1 MEGCEPMSFLKP
13 LMGGGAGEAAGAATA
28 APAANPM
35 ASGLGRL
42 FGTDGGH
49 VSDIAARIGT
59 GANQIAAAGG
69 AQPGYAAP
77 EPQVNNHLQ
86 TLDPEVLRALI
97 QHFRPTTGVQ
107 YQ

>member
-1 MEGCEPMSFLKP
+1 MSFLKP
-13 LMGGGAGEAAGAATA
+13 LMGGGAGEAVGATTA
-28 APAANPM
+28 APANPM
-35 ASGLGRL
+35 ANGLGRL

-49 VSDIAARIGT
+49 VGEIAKRIGT

-86 TLDPEVLRALI
+86 ALDPEVLRALI
-97 QHFRPTTGVQ
+97 QHFRPTTMGVQ
-107 YQ
+107 Y